1 MTLIRRTALRTAFVV
16 AMGATVWCAWSLP
29 DAGGLALG
37 AAVIVMLTACAY
49 AVGSR
54 HLALYAVGAALVLIA
69 LLVGAAAIPVA
80 DVSAAGLC
88 TSMFSPGAA
97 AAEVPQPVA
106 DRCGAVRRQHGIV
119 VGVLGAVGMAV
130 MLSALRPTRTAH
142 AADAW

>member
-54 HLALYAVGAALVLIA
+54 HLALYAVGATLVLIA
-69 LLVGAAAIPVA
+69 LLVGAAAIPV
-80 DVSAAGLC
+80 SAAGLC
-88 TSMFSPGAA
+88 TSMFSPEAA